1 MSERWSTE
9 DFYSSET
16 ALYDTIMLNK
26 CHYIIVQ
33 TPRMYNIKS
42 EPYYK
47 RWILGDNDVSGGT
60 SGKELTYQ
68 CRRCKR

>member
-1 MSERWSTE
+1 METMGLVVEGRGVNRWSTE

-47 RWILGDNDVSGGT
+47 
-60 SGKELTYQ
+60 
-68 CRRCKR
+68 